1 MADAPLWVARAAL
14 VAVGLGLWFWTQR
27 LIGARPFPS
36 RGIGDAVHDW
46 TEPWNRWL
54 NAHPRGA
61 NALLIASSAV
71 IDLLAFF
78 LLGAAISG
86 PTFRPFVGL
95 LLLDALRQLCQGLC
109 AFAPP
114 EGMIW
119 RSPGVPSLLV
129 TYGTATDLFFSG
141 HTAIA
146 VYGALE
152 LMRLGGPWLV
162 LLGVAIALFEAGAGG
177 GGGAP
182 HTPGGVAPGGPPPGG
197 GPPPPGG
204 GAGGGPGAPGAG
216 VGGPWRPAPKRFR
229 G

>member
-1 MADAPLWVARAAL
+1 MADAALWVARAAL
-14 VAVGLGLWFWTQR
+14 VAVGLALWFWTQR
-27 LIGARPFPS
+27 LIGQRPFPS

-46 TEPWNRWL
+46 TASWSRRL
-54 NAHPRGA
+54 NADPRAA

-71 IDLLAFF
+71 IDLLGLF
-78 LLGAAISG
+78 LLGAAIFG

-95 LLLDALRQLCQGLC
+95 LLLYALRQLCQGLC

-129 TYGTATDLFFSG
+129 TYGTTTDLFFSG

-152 LMRLGGPWLV
+152 LARLGGPWLV
-162 LLGVAIALFEAGAGG
+162 LLGVALVLFEAGAVLVLRAHYTADVFAAIVTALWAA
-177 GGGAP
+177 GAAE
-182 HTPGGVAPGGPPPGG
+182 GFGPLVDRAL
-197 GPPPPGG
+197 
-204 GAGGGPGAPGAG
+204 AGLLQG
-216 VGGPWRPAPKRFR
+216 F
-229 G
+229 